1 MLFGNKI
8 RELREEK
15 GLLLR
20 EVAALLE
27 IDTATVSKIE
37 LGSRSIKK
45 EQIKLLANVLDA
57 DVSELQ
63 TLWLASKIY
72 ELVKE
77 EDNAIDALKATEE
90 KFKYSIKG
98 NNK

>member
-1 MLFGNKI
+1 MLFGNKV

-27 IDTATVSKIE
+27 VDTATVSKIE

-45 EQIKLLANVLDA
+45 EQIKLLADILDA
-57 DVSELQ
+57 DVGELH
-63 TLWLASKIY
+63 TLWLASKVY
-72 ELVKE
+72 EIIE
-77 EDNAIDALKATEE
+77 GERSGIDATNIAIEELKRQM
-90 KFKYSIKG
+90 K
-98 NNK
+98 

>member
-1 MLFGNKI
+1 MLFGNKV

-27 IDTATVSKIE
+27 VDTATVSKIE

-45 EQIKLLANVLDA
+45 EQIKPLADVLDA
-57 DVSELQ
+57 DVGELH
-63 TLWLASKIY
+63 TVWLASKVY
-72 ELVKE
+72 EIIE
-77 EDNAIDALKATEE
+77 GDERGIEATEIAME
-90 KFKYSIKG
+90 ELKRQSQ
-98 NNK
+98 

>member
-1 MLFGNKI
+1 MLFGNKV

-27 IDTATVSKIE
+27 VDTATVSKIE

-45 EQIKLLANVLDA
+45 EQIKPLADVLDA
-57 DVSELQ
+57 DVGELH
-63 TLWLASKIY
+63 TLWLASKVY
-72 ELVKE
+72 EIIEGDERGIKASEIAIE
-77 EDNAIDALKATEE
+77 EMK
-90 KFKYSIKG
+90 KG
-98 NNK
+98 RK

>member
-1 MLFGNKI
+1 MLFGNKV

-27 IDTATVSKIE
+27 VDTATVSKIE

-45 EQIKLLANVLDA
+45 EQIKPLAHVLDA
-57 DVSELQ
+57 DVGELH
-63 TLWLASKIY
+63 TLWLASKVY
-72 ELVKE
+72 EIIEGDDK
-77 EDNAIDALKATEE
+77 AIEALKVAEE
-90 KFKYSIKG
+90 EVKT
-98 NNK
+98 NLANKD

>member
-1 MLFGNKI
+1 MLFGNKV

-27 IDTATVSKIE
+27 VDTATVSKIE

-45 EQIKLLANVLDA
+45 EQIKPLADVLDA
-57 DVSELQ
+57 DVDELH
-63 TLWLASKIY
+63 TLWLASKVY
-72 ELVKE
+72 EIIEGDEKGIE
-77 EDNAIDALKATEE
+77 ATEIAME
-90 KFKYSIKG
+90 EMKRGRK
-98 NNK
+98 